1 MTDVTTTD
9 EPESG
14 AEPVPADANAAEPAE
29 AAAPPEEPTPFWQR
43 PLVEKFLVPLV
54 LPVAVVVFIV
64 VYVINVS
71 RIFLAGHG
79 HIPIFTGSF
88 ILATILF
95 GSAILSAASPR
106 MRQASITL
114 VSVGFVM
121 LIISSGWLLIGHAQP
136 EKTGP
141 TALAPDLKT
150 TQTIKVVAGQGG
162 NLVFS
167 PSTLT
172 AKTGL
177 ATVQI
182 TMGSGG
188 HTFNFDNPT
197 AVLWPEAGVSIT
209 NPTMTGTA
217 FFGAAGSYTFF
228 CNTPGHRAAG
238 MQGTITVTG
247 AAKTLNQAVT
257 EAGNPPLKA

>member
-14 AEPVPADANAAEPAE
+14 AEPVPADANATEPAE
-29 AAAPPEEPTPFWQR
+29 AAAPPDEPTPFWRR
-43 PLVEKFLVPLV
+43 PLVEKFVVPLV
-54 LPVAVVVFIV
+54 LPIAVVVFIV

-141 TALAPDLKT
+141 TALSPTLKT
-150 TQTIKVVAGQGG
+150 TQTIKVVAGPGG
-162 NLVFS
+162 NLVFT

-177 ATVQI
+177 ATIQI

-188 HTFNFDNPT
+188 HTFNFDNPAAT
-197 AVLWPEAGVSIT
+197 LWPGVSIDT
-209 NPTMTGTA
+209 ATVTGTA
-217 FFGAAGSYTFF
+217 FFPAAGTYTFF